1 MGKSS
6 VRITGDQWRPTD
18 VLSGVEAIAHLSFV
32 YQLPA
37 DTRLWELF
45 DGVRDRGSRERVQGW
60 STERHLNERNQI
72 IADLKQLKKLGKNA
86 RKSLSDLH
94 ISLEQFDER
103 FNYSRAVEDVIKA
116 KASSSL
122 TLSSDFEWLF
132 RLSRTTA
139 ETETLRRDLQALIDL
154 PLRKTR
160 GRIAHKTL
168 NRCVADCCSYWK
180 LFGRTCGVEGLQD
193 DDRRNPNSPA
203 LLLGDFERFISDVMR
218 LAGID
223 HDLEQLYGAM
233 SKPKSCKAAVTQL
246 TLP

>member
-72 IADLKQLKKLGKNA
+72 IADLKTLKKLGKIA
-86 RKSLSDLH
+86 QKGLSDLH

-116 KASSSL
+116 KASSNWM
-122 TLSSDFEWLF
+122 LSPDFEWLL
-132 RLSRTTA
+132 RLGRTTA
-139 ETETLRRDLQALIDL
+139 ETETLRQDLQTLIDL
-154 PLRKTR
+154 PFGKKR

-168 NRCVADCCSYWK
+168 NRCVADCSSYWK
-180 LFGRTCGVEGLQD
+180 RFGRTCYPEGLED
-193 DDRRNPNSPA
+193 DGLRKLNDPTQ
-203 LLLGDFERFISDVMR
+203 LLGDYERFISDVMR
-218 LAGID
+218 LAHID
-223 HDLEQLYGAM
+223 HDLEQLYTSMG
-233 SKPKSCKAAVTQL
+233 KPKSRKAVVPQVTF
-246 TLP
+246 P